1 MNWKIRVIVN
11 NHTADKRYI
20 AEHGLSLLL
29 HAEGLSEDGGNKDFT
44 LLVDTALRGTT
55 LLGNLAA
62 MGIGVD
68 DIDALFLSHGHYD
81 HTGGLEELLRSRSLP
96 LTVFAHP
103 HAFEAKMSMG
113 KAPRDTSCPITPDE
127 IRALGGRIHPVREAF
142 QLLPELLILGEIP
155 RRHTQEEEARNGMF
169 TTIDGKYGPDLLLDD
184 TSLAIKL
191 EGGGL
196 FLVCGCCHSG
206 LINTME
212 HALELSGEKRIK
224 GVIGGLHTIHAS
236 EKRMR
241 FTVEKLK
248 EYAPKAIYPLHCA
261 GQKETAMLYR
271 ELGEMVHIV
280 STGAVIEL

>member
-11 NHTADKRYI
+11 NHTADKRYV
-20 AEHGLSLLL
+20 AEHGLALLIQ
-29 HAEGLSEDGGNKDFT
+29 GKGPSRDGGNKDFT
-44 LLVDTALRGTT
+44 LLVDTALRGET
-55 LLGNLAA
+55 LLGNLEA
-62 MGIGVD
+62 MGVEAD
-68 DIDALFLSHGHYD
+68 DVDALFLSHGHYD
-81 HTGGLEELLRSRSLP
+81 HTGGLEDLLRARSLP
-96 LTVFAHP
+96 LSIFAHP
-103 HAFEAKMSMG
+103 RAFEAKMSMG
-113 KAPRDTSCPITPDE
+113 KAPRDTSCPLGPAE
-127 IRALGGRIHPVREAF
+127 IRAHGGRIHEVKEAF
-142 QLLPELLILGEIP
+142 QLIPELLILGEIP
-155 RRHTQEEEARNGMF
+155 RRHTQEEEARKGMF

-212 HALELSGEKRIK
+212 HALELSGENEIA

-236 EKRMR
+236 EERMR

-248 EYAPKAIYPLHCA
+248 EYAPKVLYPLHCA

-271 ELGEMVHIV
+271 ELGDVVKII
-280 STGAVIEL
+280 STGAVVEP